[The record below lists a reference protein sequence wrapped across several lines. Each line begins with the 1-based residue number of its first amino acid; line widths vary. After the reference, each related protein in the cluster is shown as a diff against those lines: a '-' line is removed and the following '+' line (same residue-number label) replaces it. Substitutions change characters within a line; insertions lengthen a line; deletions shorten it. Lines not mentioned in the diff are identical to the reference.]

1 MTGIKHEY
9 ALEVVLQSIIN
20 SPKTLQQ
27 ISEDVFIPK
36 RTLEVYVRRLS
47 KIGKIVLDRNKWKE
61 ADDESPSECC

>member
-27 ISEDVFIPK
+27 ISKDVFIPK

-47 KIGKIVLDRNKWKE
+47 KMGKIVLDRNKWKE
-61 ADDESPSECC
+61 DNDE

>member
-47 KIGKIVLDRNKWKE
+47 KMGKIVLDRNKWKE
-61 ADDESPSECC
+61 ASDDPQ

>member
-27 ISEDVFIPK
+27 ISKDVFIPK

-47 KIGKIVLDRNKWKE
+47 KMGKIVLDRNKWKE
-61 ADDESPSECC
+61 ASDE